1 MTVEEL
7 KSLITV
13 EDIKSHIPKD
23 VLESVTFSSSSLGI
37 DDTVIERAIDIS
49 VRKLFIKL
57 RKCGKSNLI
66 DDEKEIAKLYL
77 LKDAI
82 YQLYAMNETE
92 NISADK
98 LQEARQILKD
108 WLGDCG
114 NEEPKKITTIKVVR
128 YEGKFPF

>member
-1 MTVEEL
+1 MTIEEL

-13 EDIKSHIPKD
+13 EEVKNYTPEDI
-23 VLESVTFSSSSLGI
+23 LESVTFNSESFGI
-37 DDTVIERAIDIS
+37 DETVIERAIDVA

-57 RKCGKSNLI
+57 KKCGKLDLT

-128 YEGKFPF
+128 HERNFPF

>member
-7 KSLITV
+7 RSLITV
-13 EDIKSHIPKD
+13 EDIKNHTPKD
-23 VLESVTFSSSSLGI
+23 ILESVTFNSNSLGI
-37 DDTVIERAIDIS
+37 DDTVIERAIDIA

-57 RKCGKSNLI
+57 RKCGKSNLT

-92 NISADK
+92 NISSDK

-128 YEGKFPF
+128 HERNSSF

>member
-13 EDIKSHIPKD
+13 EEVKSYVPKD
-23 VLESVTFSSSSLGI
+23 ILESITFSSESFTV
-37 DDTVIERAIDIS
+37 DDSVIERAINIAAQ
-49 VRKLFIKL
+49 KLFLKL
-57 RKCGKSNLI
+57 RKCGKSELTS
-66 DDEKEIAKLYL
+66 DEKEIAKLYL

-92 NISADK
+92 NISTDK

-128 YEGKFPF
+128 YERKSPF

>member
-13 EDIKSHIPKD
+13 GNIKSHIPKD

-57 RKCGKSNLI
+57 RKCGKSNLT

-114 NEEPKKITTIKVVR
+114 KEEPKRTISVTVVQ
-128 YEGKFPF
+128 YESKEKF